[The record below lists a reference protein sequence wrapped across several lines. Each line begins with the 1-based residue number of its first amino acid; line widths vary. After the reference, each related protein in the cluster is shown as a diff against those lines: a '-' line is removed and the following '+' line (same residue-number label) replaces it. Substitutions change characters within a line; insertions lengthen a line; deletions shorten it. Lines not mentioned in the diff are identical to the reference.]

1 MLNHDGQNG
10 WEQNKENK
18 GNDAWT
24 GCLTNA
30 RHQAANECDNTEW
43 DSPGINVANK
53 VSSQKVNKKPL
64 NRLKTHLRDPC
75 GLCIVLRFE
84 ISYFPPRCVAHEEEK
99 QQPYSEAGEM
109 EQYQIFLPIKMNN

>member
-1 MLNHDGQNG
+1 MNIFGTCVNRMIACHQGTSAGCANWVNVVVLQDDAAIGQ
-10 WEQNKENK
+10 
-18 GNDAWT
+18 
-24 GCLTNA
+24 
-30 RHQAANECDNTEW
+30 
-43 DSPGINVANK
+43 SVNVWCRNLVGAMK
-53 VSSQKVNKKPL
+53 ADIIPT
-64 NRLKTHLRDPC
+64 LKRHLRDPC